1 MDHRRPEALAR
12 IAAAFDLP
20 GPPGPIEPLGR
31 GLIND
36 TFKLAAGGRG
46 FVLQRINPSVFPN
59 PEQIMTNLLRLSEQ
73 ACGAGAVGLR
83 IPGVV
88 RARDGRPYSRGTDGA
103 LWRLMEL
110 VEDGVN
116 LPGIESLKQAAEVGR
131 TLGRFHRL
139 AAGLPEGALA
149 VSLPGFHHTPD
160 YLERHLG
167 AREGWAQGP
176 ESEGAE
182 GRAVR
187 TCFEQID
194 RRRGLASVLHTAL
207 AEGRIGE
214 RVIHGDPK
222 LDNVLYHRVSGQALA
237 LIDLDTV
244 QPGLIQHDLGD
255 CLRSCCNRSGEAP
268 ASEAGAE
275 FDLGLAAAI
284 LAAYGEETRGMLGAG
299 DIAVLY
305 DAIRLMPF
313 ELALRFLTDHLEGD
327 PYFRVSH
334 RGQNLYKARVQ
345 LALLADIE
353 SKEPAIHALIAEA
366 FRVGDGGSLP
376 PGSAERTAP

>member
-1 MDHRRPEALAR
+1 MDHRHPEALAR

-20 GPPGPIEPLGR
+20 GPPGTIEPLGK

-36 TFKLAAGGRG
+36 TFRLAAGGRG
-46 FVLQRINPSVFPN
+46 YVLQRINPRVFPN
-59 PEQIMTNLLRLSEQ
+59 PGQIMTNLLRLSEH
-73 ACGAGAVGLR
+73 ARGAGSSGLR

-103 LWRLMEL
+103 LWRMMEL
-110 VEDGVN
+110 VEDGVS
-116 LPGIESLKQAAEVGR
+116 LPGLGSAEEAAEVGG
-131 TLGRFHRL
+131 TLGRFHKL
-139 AAGLPEGALA
+139 AAGLPEGALD
-149 VSLPGFHHTPD
+149 VTLPGFHHTPG
-160 YLERHLG
+160 YLERHLA
-167 AREGWAQGP
+167 ARECWVQGS
-176 ESEGAE
+176 ESEGADA
-182 GRAVR
+182 RAVR
-187 TCFEQID
+187 ACFEQID
-194 RRRGLASVLHTAL
+194 RREGLASVLHTAL
-207 AEGRIGE
+207 AEGRIRE

-222 LDNVLYHRVSGQALA
+222 LDNVLFHRGSGQALA

-255 CLRSCCNRSGEAP
+255 CLRSCCNRSGESP
-268 ASEAGAE
+268 ATEARAE
-275 FDLGLAAAI
+275 FDLGLGAAI
-284 LAAYGEETRGMLGAG
+284 LAAYGDETRGMLGAG
-299 DIAVLY
+299 DIAVFY

-353 SKEPAIHALIAEA
+353 SKETAIRALIAEA
-366 FRVGDGGSLP
+366 FGVGDVEPLP
-376 PGSAERTAP
+376 PGPAE